1 MELGHLIQGIGDFAY
16 GIPRAYGHQLASA
29 FHLDA
34 SQQSASVSSTS
45 DVFAIT
51 RLTSP
56 TGIADRT
63 ISVASEPAML
73 VSVALAP
80 VTLGAYQ
87 AWVDGKAVET
97 PFVPVGGLNLLD
109 LQSDPTCWVSEGFD
123 WIHHHLPRAI
133 LDDVARDHGFE
144 AVGAY
149 PVVIGGYDM
158 VIAQLTR
165 MIAPWV
171 GGPESAGSLR
181 LDDFALILAAHVLWT
196 YGGLRRRAHP
206 LRRGGLAPWQIRRA
220 VEMLRAG
227 LDGSIRLSA
236 LAAECSLSVS
246 YFARA
251 FKASLGVSPHRWLN
265 EQRIELAK
273 ALLASGRDPLADIA
287 VRTGFS
293 DQAAFTRT
301 FQKIVGDS
309 PGRWRRAHSFP
320 MNPAASS

>member
-1 MELGHLIQGIGDFAY
+1 MEFGQGMHGVSDLARDV
-16 GIPRAYGHQLASA
+16 PRAYGRQLASA
-29 FHLDA
+29 FRLDA
-34 SQQSASVSSTS
+34 GQQLASVSNTS

-51 RLTSP
+51 RLKSP
-56 TGIADRT
+56 TGIVDRT

-80 VTLGAYQ
+80 VRLGAYQ

-97 PFVPVGGLNLLD
+97 PFVPVGGFNLQD

-123 WIHHHLPRAI
+123 WIHHHLPRSI
-133 LDDVARDHGFE
+133 LDDVARDHGFD

-149 PVVIGGYDM
+149 PVVIGGYDL
-158 VIAQLTR
+158 VIAQLTQ
-165 MIAPWV
+165 MIVPWV
-171 GGPESAGSLR
+171 GTPEWTGSLS

-206 LRRGGLAPWQIRRA
+206 LRRGGLAPWQVRRA
-220 VEMLRAG
+220 LEMLRDG
-227 LDGSIRLSA
+227 LGGSVRLSE
-236 LAAECSLSVS
+236 LAEECGVSVS

-265 EQRIELAK
+265 EQRVELAK
-273 ALLASGRDPLADIA
+273 ALMASSRDPLADIA
-287 VRTGFS
+287 ARSGFS

-301 FQKIVGDS
+301 FQKIVGDT
-309 PGRWRRAHSFP
+309 PGRWRRAHSAP
-320 MNPAASS
+320 LKPAH